1 MNWCR
6 SAFTKREQMMRVNG
20 RCGVTDEQLR
30 QDPKWAP
37 LMKIEDWLEEHG
49 WDKMSSPEFQKWLKD
64 EGLDGEI
71 TIHCCQMPE
80 EL

>member
-1 MNWCR
+1 MI
-6 SAFTKREQMMRVNG
+6 
-20 RCGVTDEQLR
+20 DEQLR

-80 EL
+80 EI